1 MKDKAIRAAA
11 DEYYRTLT
19 TQYPKEAAALRERF
33 TAYPKDADGICWL
46 GDTQGER
53 RPFPSWTAAAEA
65 RKAAILNEL
74 QQLTTRNNW
83 TRS

>member
-1 MKDKAIRAAA
+1 MNDKAIREAA
-11 DEYYRTLT
+11 DDYYRTLT
-19 TQYPKEAAALRERF
+19 SQYPKLAAALRERF
-33 TAYPKDADGICWL
+33 TAYPKDSDGICWL

-65 RKAAILNEL
+65 RKAAILHEL
-74 QQLTTRNNW
+74 QQHTTRKNW